1 MVDESERLALTS
13 QIVQRLIAETGI
25 THIQAVELVAFL
37 GANWS
42 SLVRE
47 ARLIREPRRGVL

>member
-13 QIVQRLIAETGI
+13 HLVQRLIAETGI
-25 THIQAVELVAFL
+25 TQIQAVELVAFL
-37 GANWS
+37 GANWP

-47 ARLIREPRRGVL
+47 ARLLNPRR

>member
-1 MVDESERLALTS
+1 MVDESERLALKS
-13 QIVQRLIAETGI
+13 LLVQRLIAETGI
-25 THIQAVELVAFL
+25 TQIQADELVAFL

-47 ARLIREPRRGVL
+47 ARLIRQPRRAVL